1 MTQTDFRI
9 SILRES
15 RADLVLREGKWFEPQ
30 PPRAWITM
38 QFDRETFCND
48 LVLASHELGRGRP
61 ELDGVVAL
69 YRTPIF
75 FNGKSSQRY
84 MVSFDYPP

>member
-1 MTQTDFRI
+1 
-9 SILRES
+9 
-15 RADLVLREGKWFEPQ
+15 
-30 PPRAWITM
+30 M